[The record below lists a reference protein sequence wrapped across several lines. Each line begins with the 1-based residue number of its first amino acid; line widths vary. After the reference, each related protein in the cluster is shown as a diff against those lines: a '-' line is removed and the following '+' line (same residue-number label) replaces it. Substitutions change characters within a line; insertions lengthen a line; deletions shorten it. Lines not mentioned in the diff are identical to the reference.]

1 MPSKRDDYFRHH
13 QHCVDLAKAAVN
25 SEHGALWLTAAT
37 GWRFLIDRE
46 DRLAAES
53 HEDDQRALALRS

>member
-1 MPSKRDDYFRHH
+1 MSSKRDEYFRHH
-13 QHCVDLAKAAVN
+13 QHCVDLAKGAMT

-46 DRLAAES
+46 DRLATEAT
-53 HEDDQRALALRS
+53 EDDRRLLRLRS